1 MKLVKQ
7 NKRKIVRFTNY
18 NYLFIFLFSLGTKL
32 KQCFADFEV
41 QSKKHMKE
49 KFLADLNKI
58 RDNKSGD
65 DLADG
70 LYFFYFFLCYC
81 RDAPRVKNPG
91 GQVVMRGAAAARQ
104 RLLICQ
110 NRVGQLPPL
119 PLPLVHPCNIVY
131 YTYKYSRLKKADEC
145 MGYKYWG

>member
-1 MKLVKQ
+1 M
-7 NKRKIVRFTNY
+7 
-18 NYLFIFLFSLGTKL
+18 GTKL

-70 LYFFYFFLCYC
+70 LYFFIFLRYCFTFWRWQNLKGYFFVRPIFKKIKEIIFCQLF
-81 RDAPRVKNPG
+81 KLMEN
-91 GQVVMRGAAAARQ
+91 
-104 RLLICQ
+104 LIDCF
-110 NRVGQLPPL
+110 
-119 PLPLVHPCNIVY
+119 
-131 YTYKYSRLKKADEC
+131 
-145 MGYKYWG
+145 

>member
-1 MKLVKQ
+1 MKLKLVKQ

-18 NYLFIFLFSLGTKL
+18 ILLLIFIFSLGTKL

-65 DLADG
+65 DLAAG
-70 LYFFYFFLCYC
+70 FYFLRRLSTVSTTYDFL
-81 RDAPRVKNPG
+81 K
-91 GQVVMRGAAAARQ
+91 
-104 RLLICQ
+104 LIF
-110 NRVGQLPPL
+110 VSFD
-119 PLPLVHPCNIVY
+119 H
-131 YTYKYSRLKKADEC
+131 S
-145 MGYKYWG
+145 

>member
-18 NYLFIFLFSLGTKL
+18 NYLFIFIFSLGTKL

-70 LYFFYFFLCYC
+70 LYFFFF
-81 RDAPRVKNPG
+81 K
-91 GQVVMRGAAAARQ
+91 
-104 RLLICQ
+104 LLFYLMKLAKSQ
-110 NRVGQLPPL
+110 MVFFSFVP
-119 PLPLVHPCNIVY
+119 
-131 YTYKYSRLKKADEC
+131 SSKKLR
-145 MGYKYWG
+145 KSFSVNFLNSWKT

>member
-1 MKLVKQ
+1 MSHPHDEIKACKTKQEKNCQIYKLQ
-7 NKRKIVRFTNY
+7 
-18 NYLFIFLFSLGTKL
+18 LFIFLFSLGTKL

-70 LYFFYFFLCYC
+70 LYFFFFFKLLFQLMKVAKSQRVFFLFV
-81 RDAPRVKNPG
+81 P
-91 GQVVMRGAAAARQ
+91 
-104 RLLICQ
+104 
-110 NRVGQLPPL
+110 
-119 PLPLVHPCNIVY
+119 
-131 YTYKYSRLKKADEC
+131 SSKKLR
-145 MGYKYWG
+145 KSFSVNF

>member
-1 MKLVKQ
+1 MKLKLVKQ

-18 NYLFIFLFSLGTKL
+18 ILLLIFIFSLGTKL

-65 DLADG
+65 DLAAG
-70 LYFFYFFLCYC
+70 FYFYFL
-81 RDAPRVKNPG
+81 R
-91 GQVVMRGAAAARQ
+91 
-104 RLLICQ
+104 RLSTVSTIYDFLKLIF
-110 NRVGQLPPL
+110 VSFDLDHYFTSHSAY
-119 PLPLVHPCNIVY
+119 VA
-131 YTYKYSRLKKADEC
+131 TSTKSDEV
-145 MGYKYWG
+145 

>member
-1 MKLVKQ
+1 MKLKLVKQ

-18 NYLFIFLFSLGTKL
+18 NYLIFLFSLGTKL

-70 LYFFYFFLCYC
+70 LYFFFKLLFQLMKVAKSQRVFFLFVPSSKKL
-81 RDAPRVKNPG
+81 RKSFSVNFLNSWKN
-91 GQVVMRGAAAARQ
+91 
-104 RLLICQ
+104 LIDCF
-110 NRVGQLPPL
+110 
-119 PLPLVHPCNIVY
+119 
-131 YTYKYSRLKKADEC
+131 
-145 MGYKYWG
+145 